1 MPDHKVKLYA
11 LSTCGHC
18 RNTKNFLNENN
29 IEYTFEDVDLVD
41 ADRKQEIVAEI
52 KDVNPRM
59 GFPTLFIDDKVI
71 IGFREDEIREA
82 LGLK

>member
-18 RNTKNFLNENN
+18 RNTKNFLNENHVD
-29 IEYTFEDVDLVD
+29 YTFEDVDLVD
-41 ADRKQEIVAEI
+41 AERRQAIVEEI
-52 KDVNPRM
+52 KEFNPRL

-71 IGFREDEIREA
+71 IGFKEDEIREA
-82 LGLK
+82 LGLS

>member
-82 LGLK
+82 LGLN